1 MFQGGNVA
9 LKNKGLLWG
18 SVWGLLFSSSV
29 VVADDGDSGFRSRV
43 KQAFEQDIPHVDDA
57 DVAEEFERRAKEARD
72 PNLDTDIPEVSGRE
86 IGPRISVREFRF
98 HRLVE
103 YPEFGIERKIIEEKA
118 EELRVKYMQED
129 KIVAAGYTVD
139 NLKEIALLLD
149 GMGARYAP
157 DSLGPRELRKLVNV
171 LERQNA
177 QRGLSY
183 VDLEDIAAELTRFYR
198 QQGLFLAQVQIPA
211 QEVKDGIVTFSVQE
225 GILGQI
231 SVHDNKEYKERQLA
245 SAFAGQQGKLVNH
258 KDIEESLYLL
268 NDLPALN
275 VTGYFSPG
283 DNPGETR
290 LNLKVRDENSW
301 RLVTRMDNHGSV
313 FTGDNRI
320 FTSVDWFNPLGIGDE
335 LTVGYLK
342 SAGIDSFD
350 SGFGSNLGQFKYS
363 LPVFSPRTRVQ
374 VSADYNQFKIQDVED
389 KGNFINLLQL
399 EGVNESYAL
408 SVEHKFKRSRD
419 FNISGFFSLTDK
431 KSELTSITP
440 ILDQWDHAVGG
451 EVGVYLDHLSGGVVP
466 MLNVVNA
473 KVQYGE
479 LDSYSGL
486 TQLETA
492 SDFEKFAAETS
503 SLLFLPMP
511 FADSKARLIVK
522 SRWQYSED
530 GLPAFEQFSL
540 GGANGV
546 RAFDVRDFSAD
557 QAGLVSAEWYPAFPD
572 AINPRIFGN
581 RLNDMLQVALIAD
594 AGYGVVNN
602 FEAELANDWAAF
614 SGAGF
619 LFKFSWSENWA
630 SQLSV
635 AWPTMSKS
643 SIDGAGDNADDP
655 TVYADFSYFLQ

>member
-1 MFQGGNVA
+1 MA
-9 LKNKGLLWG
+9 LFKKEFLAISISGLL
-18 SVWGLLFSSSV
+18 
-29 VVADDGDSGFRSRV
+29 VATSIASAQESDSGFRSRV
-43 KQAFEQDIPHVDDA
+43 RQAFEQDVPHVNDA
-57 DVAEEFERRAKEARD
+57 DVAEEFERRAKEAKD

-86 IGPRISVREFRF
+86 IGPRISVKQFRF
-98 HRLVE
+98 HRLEE
-103 YPEFGIERKIIEEKA
+103 YPEFGIDRETVEAKA
-118 EELRVKYMQED
+118 EELRVKYMKED
-129 KIVAAGYTVD
+129 KIVAAGYTTD

-149 GMGARYAP
+149 GMGARFAP
-157 DSLGPRELRKLVNV
+157 ENLGPRELRKLVNM

-211 QEVKDGIVTFSVQE
+211 QEVQNGVVTFSVQE
-225 GILGQI
+225 GILGQV
-231 SVHDNKEYKERQLA
+231 SVHDNQKYSEKQLA
-245 SAFAGQQGKLVNH
+245 AAFSSQKGKLVNH
-258 KDIEESLYLL
+258 DSIEESLYLL

-290 LNLKVRDENSW
+290 LNLKVRDESDW
-301 RLVTRMDNHGSV
+301 RLVTRMDNHGST

-320 FTSVDWFNPLGIGDE
+320 FNAVDWFNPLGIGDE

-342 SAGIDSFD
+342 SAGIDNFD
-350 SGFGSNLGQFKYS
+350 SGFGSNLGQLKYS
-363 LPVFSPRTRVQ
+363 LPLFSPRTRLQ
-374 VSADYNQFKIQDVED
+374 LSADYNKFKIHNSED
-389 KGNFINLLQL
+389 ENDFINLLEL
-399 EGVNESYAL
+399 EGVNESYGI
-408 SVEHKFKRSRD
+408 SVEQKFRRSRD
-419 FNISGFFSLTDK
+419 FNITGNFAITDK
-431 KSELTSITP
+431 KTEIEAATP
-440 ILDQWDHAVGG
+440 ILERWDQAFGG
-451 EVGVYLDHLSGGVVP
+451 EAGIYVDKLSGGSIP

-479 LDSYSGL
+479 LTSYSGE
-486 TQLETA
+486 TDLET
-492 SDFEKFAAETS
+492 DTEFEKFAAETS

-511 FADSKARLIVK
+511 FTSAQSRLIFK
-522 SRWQYSED
+522 SRWQYSENT
-530 GLPAFEQFSL
+530 LPSFEQFSL

-581 RLNDMLQVALIAD
+581 RLNDMLQVAVVAD

-602 FEAELANDWAAF
+602 FEPDLNNDWAALA
-614 SGAGF
+614 GAGF

-630 SQLSV
+630 SQVSV
-635 AWPTMSKS
+635 AWPTTSKS
-643 SIDGAGDNADDP
+643 SVEGTGDNADKP